1 MHNVLYPLTY
11 LGLCPFLIVLARALQ
26 AQQAYQPTYLAVTP
40 AEAAFASNN
49 VLGDSLVTLRAEEA
63 GPCADVFESDAQY
76 YSVYGFMK
84 AKYGGTDAVWRR
96 RVNLIYRQVESLV
109 LERKITCIV
118 MWNGSDCV
126 GKICQLVAAKY
137 ELKTVYIENGYF
149 PNTLQIDPKGVN
161 AESSLCDVSS
171 RQWNVDSPR
180 VLTEKKVERTP
191 PTTVVPLHLFQ
202 RLKLKFKILSNSN
215 FYDQYPDLRDQRVRK
230 AVKMTLPLSTTSQI
244 MEQKKPFALVVLQVH
259 DDTQILLNSKLFN
272 NPKDFLLHCY
282 QRIRAVFGSGY
293 DIVVKLHPVD
303 MSRISYADVAAQM
316 QGVHWVGAEPVQPL
330 LERCDFVM
338 VVNSSVGLQSI
349 ASHKPTLVFG
359 ESFYSRDEICGVVRT
374 TGQTTGF
381 LQQLKRGNWP
391 VDAPAVDRF
400 VTYLHSN
407 YFVKGSWS
415 LGPDSDLSPAI
426 QKILHIN
433 SGSGFSVNQDN
444 TIHANFKHNSF

>member
-26 AQQAYQPTYLAVTP
+26 AQHAYRPTYLAVTP
-40 AEAAFASNN
+40 AEAEFASNN
-49 VLGDSLVTLRAEEA
+49 VSSGSLVTLLAEEA
-63 GPCADVFESDAQY
+63 SPCADVFESDAQY

-96 RVNLIYRQVESLV
+96 RVNLIYRQVESVV

-118 MWNGSDCV
+118 MWNGSDCL
-126 GKICQLVAAKY
+126 GKICQLVAARY
-137 ELKTVYIENGYF
+137 QLKTVYIENGYF

-161 AESSLCDVSS
+161 AESSLCDVTSS
-171 RQWNVDSPR
+171 QWNVDAPR
-180 VLTEKKVERTP
+180 VLTEKKVEKTTP
-191 PTTVVPLHLFQ
+191 TNIVHLHFFQ
-202 RLKLKFKILSNSN
+202 RLILKIKVLANLK
-215 FYDQYPDLRDQRVRK
+215 FYDQYPELRDQQVRK
-230 AVKMTLPLSTTSQI
+230 AVKMTLPLSTSDEI
-244 MEQKKPFALVVLQVH
+244 VAQKKPFALVVLQVH

-282 QRIRAVFGSGY
+282 QRIRAVFGPDY
-293 DIVVKLHPVD
+293 NIVVKLHPVD
-303 MSRISYADVAAQM
+303 MRRFCYADVAAEM

-359 ESFYSRDEICGVVRT
+359 ESFYSRNEICGVVRT
-374 TGQTTGF
+374 TGQTTDF
-381 LQQLKRGNWP
+381 LQQLKCGNWP
-391 VDAPAVDRF
+391 VDAPAIDRF
-400 VTYLHSN
+400 ITYLHSN

-415 LGPDSDLSPAI
+415 FGPDTDMSPAI
-426 QKILHIN
+426 QKILRIN
-433 SGSGFSVNQDN
+433 S
-444 TIHANFKHNSF
+444 

>member
-26 AQQAYQPTYLAVTP
+26 AQQAYRPTYLAVTP
-40 AEAAFASNN
+40 AEAAFAINN
-49 VLGDSLVTLRAEEA
+49 VSEGSLVTLSPEESS
-63 GPCADVFESDAQY
+63 PCADVFDSDAQY
-76 YSVYGFMK
+76 YFVYGFMK
-84 AKYGGTDAVWRR
+84 AKYGGTDAVWRQ
-96 RVNLIYRQVESLV
+96 RVNLIYRRVESLV

-126 GKICQLVAAKY
+126 GKICQLVAANYK
-137 ELKTVYIENGYF
+137 LKTVYIENGYF

-161 AESSLCDVSS
+161 AESSLCDVTSLE
-171 RQWNVDSPR
+171 WNVDSAR
-180 VLTEKKVERTP
+180 VLTEKTVAITR
-191 PTTVVPLHLFQ
+191 PTTIDHLHFLQ
-202 RLKLKFKILSNSN
+202 RLKLKIKVLANSK
-215 FYDQYPDLRDQRVRK
+215 FYDQYPELRDQKIRK
-230 AVKMTLPLSTTSQI
+230 AVKMTLPLSTSAEI
-244 MEQKKPFALVVLQVH
+244 VARKKPFALVVLQVH

-282 QRIRAVFGSGY
+282 QRIRAVFGPDY

-303 MSRISYADVAAQM
+303 LSRISYADVAAEM

-374 TGQTTGF
+374 TGQTSSF
-381 LQQLKRGNWP
+381 LQQLKLGNWP

-415 LGPDSDLSPAI
+415 LGPETDLSPAI
-426 QKILHIN
+426 QKILRIN
-433 SGSGFSVNQDN
+433 SGSHFPANHDN
-444 TIHANFKHNSF
+444 